1 MQVRGTHVRFYRPGI
16 RVTVMAAGLYATV
29 AIAGRSGLG
38 HNAGRF
44 LEWGG
49 VVLGL
54 LLTLYVIVPIIAVL
68 VRRRRPSAAAGAG
81 IERRALATENGQQL
95 IA

>member
-1 MQVRGTHVRFYRPGI
+1 
-16 RVTVMAAGLYATV
+16 MAAGLYATV

-68 VRRRRPSAAAGAG
+68 VRRRRPSAAAVGAG
-81 IERRALATENGQQL
+81 IECRALATENGQQL